1 MNKNIKYAIMGSDTN
16 PMYLEFWP
24 VVSKI
29 WKEIFGI
36 IPVLGLIC
44 NEDSELY
51 EDEFGLVKKFKN
63 IDGMNS
69 GLQSQIVRFYLPKYL
84 DGVCLISDIDM
95 LPLSPIYFETNSQT
109 QTEDNIILYSSD
121 NPECL
126 RDKQY
131 PMCYFSAHSKLFPKV
146 FDINLEWEEFCK
158 HLLIRN
164 EGWFTD
170 QRYLYDKVNEYN
182 DKTKNVI
189 FLNRGWNP
197 MAIDRIDRISWRYD
211 EDKVKNH
218 GYIDSHSLRPYSRYK
233 NTIDELIKLIT
244 S

>member
-1 MNKNIKYAIMGSDTN
+1 MIKNIKYVLMGSDTN

-29 WKEIFGI
+29 WKEVFGI

-44 NEDSELY
+44 DEDSELY

-63 IDGMNS
+63 INGVNS

-95 LPLSPIYFETNSQT
+95 LPLSPTYFKNNSEK

-126 RDKQY
+126 RAKQY
-131 PMCYFSAHSKLFPKV
+131 PMCYFSADSKLFPKV
-146 FDINLEWEEFCK
+146 FDIDLNWEQFCMY
-158 HLLIRN
+158 LSIRN

-170 QRYLYDKVNEYN
+170 QRYLYDKVNEYKN
-182 DKTKNVI
+182 KTNNVI

-197 MAIDRIDRISWRYD
+197 TAIDRIDRVNWKYD
-211 EDKVKNH
+211 EDKVKKY
-218 GYIDSHSLRPYSRYK
+218 GYIDSHSLRPYSKYK
-233 NTIDELIKLIT
+233 TEVDKLIKLLY
-244 S
+244 